1 MGEAQEVGKVV
12 VFSSGDYEK
21 SEKRHLLE
29 GELKEGKM
37 GLQDSATWCRIR
49 DP

>member
-12 VFSSGDYEK
+12 VFYSGHYEQ

-29 GELKEGKM
+29 GGIERGKYRIA
-37 GLQDSATWCRIR
+37 GFSYWVQD
-49 DP
+49 